1 MSPKGR
7 NWGRRLNGVFSLR
20 LYINTKHKEN
30 IMKYTGLN
38 LVQIKGL
45 EAQAEQGR
53 QARENRDAKK
63 IRQRLNVAKARRQEA
78 K

>member
-1 MSPKGR
+1 
-7 NWGRRLNGVFSLR
+7 
-20 LYINTKHKEN
+20 
-30 IMKYTGLN
+30 MKYTGLN

-63 IRQRLNVAKARRQEA
+63 IRQRLNRAKARRSENA
-78 K
+78 

>member
-1 MSPKGR
+1 LTEIKLLSKFEKT
-7 NWGRRLNGVFSLR
+7 LGV
-20 LYINTKHKEN
+20 N
-30 IMKYTGLN
+30 MKYTGLTAT
-38 LVQIKGL
+38 QIKGL

-63 IRQRLNVAKARRQEA
+63 IRQRLNRAKARRQEV

>member
-1 MSPKGR
+1 
-7 NWGRRLNGVFSLR
+7 
-20 LYINTKHKEN
+20 
-30 IMKYTGLN
+30 MKYIGLN
-38 LVQIKGL
+38 LEQIKGL

-63 IRQRLNVAKARRQEA
+63 IQQRLNRAKAKRQEA

>member
-1 MSPKGR
+1 
-7 NWGRRLNGVFSLR
+7 
-20 LYINTKHKEN
+20 
-30 IMKYTGLN
+30 MKYTGLN
-38 LVQIKGL
+38 LEQIKGL

-63 IRQRLNVAKARRQEA
+63 IQQRFNRTKARRQEA

>member
-1 MSPKGR
+1 M
-7 NWGRRLNGVFSLR
+7 N
-20 LYINTKHKEN
+20 
-30 IMKYTGLN
+30 YTGLTAT
-38 LVQIKGL
+38 QIKGL

-63 IRQRLNVAKARRQEA
+63 IRQRLNRAKDRRQEA

>member
-38 LVQIKGL
+38 LEQIKGL

-53 QARENRDAKK
+53 QARENRDARK
-63 IRQRLNVAKARRQEA
+63 IRQRLNRAKAKRQEA

>member
-1 MSPKGR
+1 
-7 NWGRRLNGVFSLR
+7 
-20 LYINTKHKEN
+20 
-30 IMKYTGLN
+30 MKYTGLTARE
-38 LVQIKGL
+38 IKGL

-63 IRQRLNVAKARRQEA
+63 IRQRVNKAKARRQEA

>member
-1 MSPKGR
+1 
-7 NWGRRLNGVFSLR
+7 
-20 LYINTKHKEN
+20 
-30 IMKYTGLN
+30 MKYYGLTAR
-38 LVQIKGL
+38 QIKGL

-63 IRQRLNVAKARRQEA
+63 IQQRLNRAKARRQEA

>member
-1 MSPKGR
+1 
-7 NWGRRLNGVFSLR
+7 
-20 LYINTKHKEN
+20 
-30 IMKYTGLN
+30 MKYTGLTAT
-38 LVQIKGL
+38 QIKVL

-63 IRQRLNVAKARRQEA
+63 MRQRLNRAKARRQEA

>member
-1 MSPKGR
+1 
-7 NWGRRLNGVFSLR
+7 
-20 LYINTKHKEN
+20 
-30 IMKYTGLN
+30 MKYTGLN
-38 LVQIKGL
+38 LEQIKGL

-63 IRQRLNVAKARRQEA
+63 MRIRLNRAKAKRQGA

>member
-1 MSPKGR
+1 LTEIILLSK
-7 NWGRRLNGVFSLR
+7 LEKTQGV
-20 LYINTKHKEN
+20 NTMN
-30 IMKYTGLN
+30 YTGLTAT
-38 LVQIKGL
+38 QIKGL

-63 IRQRLNVAKARRQEA
+63 IRQRLNRAKDRRQEA

>member
-1 MSPKGR
+1 
-7 NWGRRLNGVFSLR
+7 
-20 LYINTKHKEN
+20 
-30 IMKYTGLN
+30 MKYTGLN
-38 LVQIKGL
+38 LEQIKGL

-63 IRQRLNVAKARRQEA
+63 IKQRLNRAKARSHEA

>member
-1 MSPKGR
+1 
-7 NWGRRLNGVFSLR
+7 
-20 LYINTKHKEN
+20 
-30 IMKYTGLN
+30 MKYTGLN
-38 LVQIKGL
+38 LEQIKGL
-45 EAQAEQGR
+45 ELDAEQGR

>member
-7 NWGRRLNGVFSLR
+7 NWGRRLNGVSSLR
-20 LYINTKHKEN
+20 LYINTKHEEN

-38 LVQIKGL
+38 LREIKGL
-45 EAQAEQGR
+45 EAKAEQGR

-63 IRQRLNVAKARRQEA
+63 IRQRLNRAKARRQEV

>member
-30 IMKYTGLN
+30 IMKYYGLTAE
-38 LVQIKGL
+38 QIKGL

-63 IRQRLNVAKARRQEA
+63 IQQRLNRAKARRQEA